1 MMNLQAQGI
10 WTDEIRLK
18 GEYIEKTVGQANNE

>member
-1 MMNLQAQGI
+1 MFIMNLQAQGI

-18 GEYIEKTVGQANNE
+18 GEKTVGQANNE